1 MTTRGALGAGST
13 KLGSL
18 ARLRA
23 FLRVDAPWQVT
34 LLVLLGIPLVGALTF
49 FAVLDLQMD
58 VNEEQGRAAECA
70 WCDAA
75 LGQTAESLERLAE
88 RLTTLALANTR
99 ITEFWLLRPDRRV
112 VKHFLRD
119 GRVTIGTY
127 CALNAPLEKTH
138 EMEHVAEDPHRNPHG
153 CLVLPI
159 REGGELK
166 AALVIHTERD
176 WSRTGTQLAS
186 VIERTAWRL
195 IPPFT
200 AIYLLLGT
208 LLVLASR
215 KARRWRERAALTERV
230 EALGALADGI
240 NHDIRNPLN
249 TVALS
254 FQYLERSQQDEET
267 REVVRAAR
275 DQADRIRAT
284 LDEFISF
291 TKLTHLNLRDTSV
304 GIALRQAAETA
315 EEAASERG
323 IRILIEGDARAR
335 ADPEKLVDA
344 LAAIVRFLVDH
355 AGSQSEVDLRVE
367 ETRHS
372 WRFRARADAARL
384 NRSGVVRLF
393 DPYLRPKPG
402 DVGRG
407 LALARAVFQ
416 VHGGDLEAQ
425 LEGDV
430 LVLRGRA
437 PKTPGEAS

>member
-1 MTTRGALGAGST
+1 
-13 KLGSL
+13 
-18 ARLRA
+18 LRA

-34 LLVLLGIPLVGALTF
+34 LLVLLGIPLLGALTF
-49 FAVLDLQMD
+49 FTVLDLQMD
-58 VNEEQGRAAECA
+58 VKEEQGRAAECA

-75 LGQTAESLERLAE
+75 LSQTAGTLERLAE
-88 RLTTLALANTR
+88 RLTTLAQANTR

-112 VKHFLRD
+112 VKHFLRS
-119 GRVTIGTY
+119 GRTSIGTY
-127 CALNAPLEKTH
+127 CPKNAPLKERQA
-138 EMEHVAEDPHRNPHG
+138 MEHAAGHPHRNPHG

-159 REGGELK
+159 RAGGELK
-166 AALVIHTERD
+166 AALVVHTERD

-195 IPPFT
+195 IPPFA
-200 AIYLLLGT
+200 AIYLLLGS

-215 KARRWRERAALTERV
+215 KARRWRERAAVTERV

-240 NHDIRNPLN
+240 NHEIRNPLN
-249 TVALS
+249 TVVLS
-254 FQYLERSQQDEET
+254 FQYLERSQKDEET
-267 REVVRAAR
+267 RKVVRAAR

-284 LDEFISF
+284 LDEFVNF
-291 TKLTHLNLRDTSV
+291 TRLTHLNLRDTSV
-304 GIALRQAAETA
+304 GAALRQAAETA
-315 EEAASERG
+315 EEAASERD
-323 IRILIEGDARAR
+323 IRIRIEGDARTR
-335 ADPEKLVDA
+335 ADSEKLADA
-344 LAAIVRFLVDH
+344 LATIVRFLVDH
-355 AGSQSEVDLRVE
+355 AGPGSEVDLRVE
-367 ETRHS
+367 ETRHC
-372 WRFRARADAARL
+372 WQFRARANAAQL